1 MPLSI
6 IYPKTPLLFEHIV
19 AIFVEYVLKIA
30 SLYNNSC
37 VALPATK
44 KNYNYNQIVAIVI
57 YLLLFVLLQRDAT
70 LAPFCTG
77 ALCKT
82 KRRLQKCN
90 RLELFVTQQKYAT
103 MRCASLHLCFG
114 LFVQISQCTLQQ
126 IQAKF
131 PMRHLL

>member
-44 KNYNYNQIVAIVI
+44 KLQLQPNSSNR
-57 YLLLFVLLQRDAT
+57 YLFTIICTFAKGRYISPLLYWR
-70 LAPFCTG
+70 
-77 ALCKT
+77 
-82 KRRLQKCN
+82 
-90 RLELFVTQQKYAT
+90 
-103 MRCASLHLCFG
+103 
-114 LFVQISQCTLQQ
+114 TLQNKKTT
-126 IQAKF
+126 AK
-131 PMRHLL
+131 MQSS